1 MDESFLIS
9 CFYDEEEFPGKE
21 FPAAAFT
28 YPAVHLC
35 QPAVQKA
42 VCVGAVAIVAAGQS
56 PGTRYKDPDT
66 VDSIFHR
73 ISILIHGLYC
83 QESQILPARD
93 QNRRRCGEQQTSG
106 IFKGRSAGGA

>member
-28 YPAVHLC
+28 DPAIYFFEPAVLA
-35 QPAVQKA
+35 AVF
-42 VCVGAVAIVAAGQS
+42 VSTVPIVAAGQS

-73 ISILIHGLYC
+73 ISILIHHLYC
-83 QESQILPARD
+83 HKSQILPARD